1 MGIVKF
7 SICLNIPSKYIKD
20 YCFCY
25 CGYIFRKINGT
36 RKLPP
41 GKFPPRI
48 TPTRTIPIWEIPTQK
63 IPTWITP
70 IQKIQS
76 NIVPTQTIFNLLNF
90 HSSCLPLRLFPRG
103 ISQLTMR

>member
-36 RKLPP
+36 RK
-41 GKFPPRI
+41 
-48 TPTRTIPIWEIPTQK
+48 TPTRKISTQDNSH
-63 IPTWITP
+63 PDNSYLGNSHP
-70 IQKIQS
+70 ENSHLDYS
-76 NIVPTQTIFNLLNF
+76 NPENSV
-90 HSSCLPLRLFPRG
+90 
-103 ISQLTMR
+103 